1 MDTELSDM
9 YMFVCLRVKGR
20 NLDARTV
27 NPLLVEYNTL
37 LREMKIEEKRDDGK
51 IFKARVQS
59 LDEYQHEI
67 LDKDTLLCSRQ
78 IRWNVIDPIYN
89 PYSPSSPRPN
99 SAHNI
104 HARLHEAVMKIR
116 VQEGKYSKKIVIETV
131 NTHVP
136 GNTRTGRWPE
146 EPLFKT
152 QV

>member
-1 MDTELSDM
+1 MDTALSDL

-20 NLDARTV
+20 KLDARTV
-27 NPLLVEYNTL
+27 NPLLVEYNKL
-37 LREMKIEEKRDDGK
+37 LRETKIEEKRDDGK
-51 IFKARVQS
+51 TFKAGVQS
-59 LDEYQHEI
+59 IDEYQHEV

-78 IRWNVIDPIYN
+78 IRWNVIDPKYD

-131 NTHVP
+131 GTHIP
-136 GNTRTGRWPE
+136 GNTRTGRWPRE
-146 EPLFKT
+146 NLLRS
-152 QV
+152 VI